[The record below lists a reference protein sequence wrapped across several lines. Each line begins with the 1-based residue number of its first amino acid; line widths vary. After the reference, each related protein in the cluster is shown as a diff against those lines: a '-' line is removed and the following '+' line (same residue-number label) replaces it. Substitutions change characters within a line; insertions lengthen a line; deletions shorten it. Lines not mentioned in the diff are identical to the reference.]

1 MFLNIVS
8 LSLHQ
13 LSISHIFLFIF
24 DLSTVI
30 GIIGLYFFFKTIS
43 IFLIYKHQISMVFTI
58 ELDVI
63 AAVTVTYIC
72 TFAQPF
78 CFSPIIS
85 VLIYV
90 CFYLFAEINFVL
102 NVSKFYHRL
111 TNRSLPY
118 ICCSARKFS
127 RSFIDTIFLYQ
138 RSQTPTASALGKI
151 LYIDFR
157 TKTKQMHLKTNAM
170 R

>member
-1 MFLNIVS
+1 
-8 LSLHQ
+8 
-13 LSISHIFLFIF
+13 
-24 DLSTVI
+24 
-30 GIIGLYFFFKTIS
+30 
-43 IFLIYKHQISMVFTI
+43 MVFTI
-58 ELDVI
+58 ELGVI

-157 TKTKQMHLKTNAM
+157 TKTKQNKKMKLQIVEEIGAAGQQRSQYWRCVNWVILIFLKIFSRKIVQSDCVFREKATIILNSLA
-170 R
+170 